1 MNELK
6 WDLSITI
13 SAIIAVAAIIFPILT
28 AVINNVH
35 QRNMKK
41 LELKEK
47 HYSQTASYKKK
58 SLKTI

>member
-13 SAIIAVAAIIFPILT
+13 SAIIAVAAIISPILT

-47 HYSQTASYKKK
+47 HYS
-58 SLKTI
+58 